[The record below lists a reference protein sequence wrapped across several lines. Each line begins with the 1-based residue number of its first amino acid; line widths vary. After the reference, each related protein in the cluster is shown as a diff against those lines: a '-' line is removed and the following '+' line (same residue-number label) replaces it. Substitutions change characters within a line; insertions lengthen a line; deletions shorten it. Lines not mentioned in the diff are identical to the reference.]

1 MFLGLFDK
9 VGRQDNML
17 RSSIYMLFMT
27 CLGHELVANNI
38 LTKLSTLAAT
48 RNSQAVQVMNKL
60 QNATLTKV

>member
-1 MFLGLFDK
+1 
-9 VGRQDNML
+9 
-17 RSSIYMLFMT
+17 MLFMT